1 MPSKYEY
8 DRTFRLKI
16 LACLLDQ
23 VWYSSHSNV
32 ILPEYFESDE
42 ESEFV
47 SIIEKYHE
55 EYSKLPTDPY
65 DLEVLSTSAESIELI
80 HAVFET
86 SEEYDLQL
94 AGDKAAEFARQQAVR
109 LAILQ
114 SVDDINSGDLSLIV
128 DRMREALEVGSE
140 IGSIGLDPYVDTDM
154 WLYDYWKDKVRT
166 GWLHIDRMLEGGLAP
181 QELGVMLGP
190 QHRGKSMSLI
200 NIGFGA
206 ASIGSGKN
214 VVHIT
219 HEMSVA
225 QTAKRYAARAMFR
238 FPSAGEDLDKYSD
251 ELIEAARN
259 LVTGKIRIIGSRD
272 VKKAV
277 SSMAVRDLHA
287 KLSELQDSGFRI
299 DLIIDDYAD
308 LLKASRK
315 YSDRRFELTDIY
327 NSLKNLAEEFN
338 CPLWTAS
345 QSRRSSHSKE
355 IITMEDIAEDINKV
369 SIADVVISICQSKE
383 EKDSNRCR
391 LFTAKIR
398 DGVSGM
404 AFAAKFYGQTQAI
417 ITTGIAF
424 NKSAEESADA

>member
-1 MPSKYEY
+1 MPSKYDEY

-80 HAVFET
+80 HAVFDT

-94 AGDKAAEFARQQAVR
+94 AGDRAVEFARQQAVR

-154 WLYDYWKDKVRT
+154 WLNNYWKDKCRT
-166 GWLHIDRMLEGGLAP
+166 GWTHIDRSLEGGLAP
-181 QELGVMLGP
+181 QELGVILGP
-190 QHRGKSMSLI
+190 QNRGKSMALI

-225 QTAKRYAARAMFR
+225 QVAKRYAARTMFR
-238 FPSAGEDLDKYSD
+238 FPSVDEDIDKYSD
-251 ELIEAARN
+251 ELREAAHR
-259 LVTGKIRIIGSRD
+259 LVTGNIRIIGSKD
-272 VKKAV
+272 VKKSISNMKIV
-277 SSMAVRDLHA
+277 DLRA
-287 KLSELQDSGFRI
+287 KLFQLQDSGFKI
-299 DLIIDDYAD
+299 DLIVDDYAD
-308 LLKASRK
+308 LLRPSRK
-315 YSDRRFELTDIY
+315 YSDRRFELTEIY
-327 NSLKNLAEEFN
+327 QSLRELGMEFD
-338 CPLWTAS
+338 CPIWTAS

-369 SIADVVISICQSKE
+369 SIADVVVSLCQTKE
-383 EKDSNRCR
+383 EKDSNICR
-391 LFTAKIR
+391 LFTAKVR
-398 DGVSGM
+398 DGVSGIT
-404 AFAAKFYGQTQAI
+404 FTAKFYSRQQAI
-417 ITTGIAF
+417 VTTGLAY
-424 NKSAEESADA
+424 NKSAEESEL